1 MPIHSIHSRLPGSR
15 ILAVVTVLLAGL
27 ALLAPGVQAAN
38 PTLDAYAQSTLKD
51 LAASIDVL
59 SKNDQELDKMGK
71 GFRDAYTLTS
81 QEISFKEPGL
91 GRFEGKKGVL
101 TVRRVTTLR
110 QQLFEVPLL
119 RVRKV
124 EDISTKPG
132 KADSV
137 ADLGLIT
144 PAWADGVES
153 KWLRAEQRDGK
164 MLQGFDVW
172 SKSDPQSRHTLWI
185 DPVTKTV
192 VEHIHFH
199 RNPGKTGFRKRLV
212 YSEVK
217 QVNGVWVP
225 TRVSLYNS
233 ENKLAAV
240 MRYERVRVNT
250 GLSDSLFRI

>member
-1 MPIHSIHSRLPGSR
+1 MKTPYSSHRVSRRLVLGA
-15 ILAVVTVLLAGL
+15 LATLLGAAPFL
-27 ALLAPGVQAAN
+27 ALPVQAAN
-38 PTLDAYAQSTLKD
+38 PSLDSYAQAGLKD
-51 LAASIDVL
+51 LAASIDVV
-59 SKNDQELDKMGK
+59 SKNDRELDKMGK
-71 GFRDAYTLTS
+71 GYRDAYTLSS

-91 GRFEGKKGVL
+91 GRFEGKKGIL
-101 TVRRVTTLR
+101 TVRRITTPNR
-110 QQLFEVPLL
+110 QLFEVPTL

-144 PAWADGVES
+144 PAWADSVES
-153 KWLRAEQRDGK
+153 KWLRTEQREGK
-164 MLQGFDVW
+164 TLQGFDVW
-172 SKSDPQSRHTLWI
+172 SKSDPLSRHTLWI
-185 DPVTKTV
+185 DPATKTV
-192 VEHIHFH
+192 VEHVHFH
-199 RNPGKTGFRKRLV
+199 RNPSKTGFRKRLV

-250 GLSDSLFRI
+250 GLSDNLFRI